1 MKNLLFFSS
10 NKNKISEVKRLFK
23 DSGIKLYSLDDF
35 EKIKEPKETGV
46 TFVEN
51 AKIKSL
57 CGYKLFKIPCFADD
71 SGICINALNDNPGVK
86 SKRFFSKFLSKKN
99 TFNYILNKT
108 KESKNKAAYF
118 KTSICL
124 TLNEGEHIIFEGKI
138 NGTISNFPL
147 GKKGFGYD
155 PVFYVPEHNKT
166 FAEMDI
172 NEKKRYSHRAKAI
185 FKLQKLFEEN
195 RLF

>member
-10 NKNKISEVKRLFK
+10 NKNKISEVKKLFK
-23 DSGIKLYSLDDF
+23 GSGIKLYSLDDF

-57 CGYKLFKIPCFADD
+57 CGYKFFKIPCFSDD
-71 SGICINALNDNPGVK
+71 SGICINALNDKPGVK

-147 GKKGFGYD
+147 GKNGFGYD
-155 PVFYVPEHNKT
+155 PIFIPNGQNKT
-166 FAEMDI
+166 YGQMTQKQK
-172 NEKKRYSHRAKAI
+172 NTLSHRSLAI
-185 FKLQKLFEEN
+185 NKLLGF
-195 RLF
+195 LIS

>member
-10 NKNKISEVKRLFK
+10 NKNKISEVKKLFK
-23 DSGIKLYSLDDF
+23 GSGIKLYSLDDF

-71 SGICINALNDNPGVK
+71 SGICINALNDKPGVK

-99 TFNYILNKT
+99 TFNHILNKT

-118 KTSICL
+118 LPKYLHFLFLKRLC
-124 TLNEGEHIIFEGKI
+124 
-138 NGTISNFPL
+138 
-147 GKKGFGYD
+147 
-155 PVFYVPEHNKT
+155 HNLH
-166 FAEMDI
+166 FLE
-172 NEKKRYSHRAKAI
+172 NY
-185 FKLQKLFEEN
+185 LYLF
-195 RLF
+195 LYQY

>member
-10 NKNKISEVKRLFK
+10 NKNKISEVKKLFK
-23 DSGIKLYSLDDF
+23 GSGIKLYSLDDF

-71 SGICINALNDNPGVK
+71 SGICINALNDKPGVK

-124 TLNEGEHIIFEGKI
+124 TLNESEHIIFEGKI
-138 NGTISNFPL
+138 SGTISNLPL
-147 GKKGFGYD
+147 GKNGFGYD
-155 PVFYVPEHNKT
+155 PIFIPNGQNKT
-166 FAEMDI
+166 YGQMTQKQKNAL
-172 NEKKRYSHRAKAI
+172 SHRSLAI
-185 FKLQKLFEEN
+185 NKLLGF
-195 RLF
+195 LIS

>member
-1 MKNLLFFSS
+1 LKNLLFFSS
-10 NKNKISEVKRLFK
+10 NKNKISEVKKLFK
-23 DSGIKLYSLDDF
+23 GSGIKLYSLDDF

-147 GKKGFGYD
+147 GKNGFGYD
-155 PVFYVPEHNKT
+155 PIFIPNGQNKT
-166 FAEMDI
+166 YSQMTQTQK
-172 NEKKRYSHRAKAI
+172 NTLSHRSLAI
-185 FKLQKLFEEN
+185 NKLLGFVVS
-195 RLF
+195 

>member
-1 MKNLLFFSS
+1 MKNLLFFSN
-10 NKNKISEVKRLFK
+10 NKNKISEVKKLFK
-23 DSGIKLYSLDDF
+23 GSGVKLYSLDDF
-35 EKIKEPKETGV
+35 EKIREPKETGDS
-46 TFVEN
+46 FVEN
-51 AKIKSL
+51 AKIKSV
-57 CGYKLFKIPCFADD
+57 CGYKFFKMPCFADD
-71 SGICINALNDNPGVK
+71 SGICINALNDKPGVK

-147 GKKGFGYD
+147 GKNGFGYD
-155 PVFYVPEHNKT
+155 PIFIPNGQNKT
-166 FAEMDI
+166 YGQMTQTQK
-172 NEKKRYSHRAKAI
+172 NTLSHRSLAI
-185 FKLQKLFEEN
+185 NKLLGFVVS
-195 RLF
+195 

>member
-10 NKNKISEVKRLFK
+10 NKNKVSEVKKLFK
-23 DSGIKLYSLDDF
+23 GSGIKLYSLDDF

-71 SGICINALNDNPGVK
+71 SGICINALNDKPGVK

-99 TFNYILNKT
+99 TFNYIINKT

-147 GKKGFGYD
+147 GKNGFGYD
-155 PVFYVPEHNKT
+155 PIFIPNGQNKT
-166 FAEMDI
+166 YSQMTQTQK
-172 NEKKRYSHRAKAI
+172 NTLSHRSLAI
-185 FKLQKLFEEN
+185 NKLLGFVVS
-195 RLF
+195 

>member
-10 NKNKISEVKRLFK
+10 NKNKVSEVKKLFK
-23 DSGIKLYSLDDF
+23 GSGIKLYSLDDF

-71 SGICINALNDNPGVK
+71 SGICINALNDKPGVK

-99 TFNYILNKT
+99 TFNHILNKT

-147 GKKGFGYD
+147 GKNGFGYD
-155 PVFYVPEHNKT
+155 PIFIPNGQNKT
-166 FAEMDI
+166 YGQMTQTQK
-172 NEKKRYSHRAKAI
+172 NTLSHRSLAI
-185 FKLQKLFEEN
+185 NKLLGFVVS
-195 RLF
+195 